1 MSDRH
6 ILVTGGCGFIGS
18 TLVRQLIAR
27 GDKVTVLDALTYSGK
42 VENLDAVA
50 ADPRLEIVIG
60 DIADAHLLQALFSSH
75 QFSAVLNLAAETHVD
90 RSISDASPFIATNV
104 FGTQQLL
111 SEARQRWKNLSGE
124 SKEGF
129 RFIQVSTDE
138 VFGSLGSE
146 GYFSEESSYA
156 PRSPYAASKAAA
168 DHLAAAAFH
177 TYGLPVITTYC
188 GNNYGPRQ
196 YPEKLIPLT
205 IKKALAGE
213 PIPVYGDG
221 KNIRDWVHV
230 EDHSSGLIA
239 ALDRGVPGSRYCL
252 GSRNELTNLEVLDV
266 VCGALEAI
274 RPSQGGTKYRELA
287 TFVEDRLGH
296 DRRYALDPTKAMR
309 ELGFAPKHTLQAS
322 IAEVVRSYVG
332 NVS

>member
-1 MSDRH
+1 
-6 ILVTGGCGFIGS
+6 
-18 TLVRQLIAR
+18 
-27 GDKVTVLDALTYSGK
+27 
-42 VENLDAVA
+42 
-50 ADPRLEIVIG
+50 VIG
-60 DIADAHLLQALFSSH
+60 DIADANLLQALFSSY

-111 SEARQRWKNLSGE
+111 SGARQCWKNLSGE

-138 VFGSLGSE
+138 VFGSLGPE

-177 TYGLPVITTYC
+177 THELPVITTYC

-213 PIPVYGDG
+213 PIPMYGDG

-266 VCGALEAI
+266 VCGALEVI
-274 RPSQGGTKYRELA
+274 RPSQGGTKYRDLA

-332 NVS
+332 NTS

>member
-1 MSDRH
+1 MSSRH
-6 ILVTGGCGFIGS
+6 FLVTGGCGFIGS

-42 VENLDAVA
+42 IENLGAVA
-50 ADPRLEIVIG
+50 ADPCLEIVIG
-60 DIADAHLLQALFSSH
+60 DIADANLLQALFSSH
-75 QFSAVLNLAAETHVD
+75 QFTAVLNLAAETHVD
-90 RSISDASPFIATNV
+90 RSISDASAFIATNV

-111 SEARQRWKNLSGE
+111 SVARQCWENLSGE
-124 SKEGF
+124 SQEGF

-138 VFGSLGSE
+138 VFGSLGPE
-146 GYFSEESSYA
+146 GYFSEQSPYA

-205 IKKALAGE
+205 IKKALVGE
-213 PIPVYGDG
+213 LIPVYGDG

-230 EDHSSGLIA
+230 EDHAAGLIA
-239 ALDRGVPGSRYCL
+239 ALDRGVPGSRFCL
-252 GSRNELTNLEVLDV
+252 GSQNELTNLEVLDL
-266 VCGALEAI
+266 VCAALEAI

-309 ELGFAPKHTLQAS
+309 ELGFAPKHTFQAS

-332 NVS
+332 SAS

>member
-1 MSDRH
+1 MSSRH
-6 ILVTGGCGFIGS
+6 ILVTGGCGFVGS
-18 TLVRQLIAR
+18 TLVRQLISH
-27 GDKVTVLDALTYSGK
+27 DYKVTVLDALKYSGK
-42 VENLDAVA
+42 AENLDAVA
-50 ADPRLEIVIG
+50 ADPRLEILVG
-60 DIADAHLLQALFSSH
+60 DIADANLLQGLFSSH
-75 QFSAVLNLAAETHVD
+75 QFTGVIHLAAETHVD
-90 RSISDASPFIATNV
+90 RSISDASPFITTNV
-104 FGTQQLL
+104 LGTQQLL
-111 SEARQRWKNLSGE
+111 SEVRRYWQALSGV
-124 SKEGF
+124 SNEGF

-138 VFGSLGSE
+138 VFGSLGPE
-146 GYFSEESSYA
+146 GHFSEESSYA

-239 ALDRGVPGSRYCL
+239 ALEQGVPGSRYCL
-252 GSRNELTNLEVLDV
+252 GARNELTNLEVLDV
-266 VCGALEAI
+266 VCAALEAI

-309 ELGFAPKHTLQAS
+309 ELGFAPKHTFQAS

-332 NVS
+332 SAA

>member
-60 DIADAHLLQALFSSH
+60 DIVDANLLQALFSSH
-75 QFSAVLNLAAETHVD
+75 QFTAVLNLAAETHVD

-111 SEARQRWKNLSGE
+111 SEARGCWQNLSGE
-124 SKEGF
+124 SKESF

-138 VFGSLGSE
+138 VFGSLGPE

-221 KNIRDWVHV
+221 KNTRDWVHV

-274 RPSQGGTKYRELA
+274 RPRQGGTKYRDLA

-332 NVS
+332 NAS

>member
-1 MSDRH
+1 MSSRH

-42 VENLDAVA
+42 VEHLAAVA
-50 ADPRLEIVIG
+50 ADPHLEIVIG
-60 DIADAHLLQALFSSH
+60 NIADANLLQALFSSH
-75 QFSAVLNLAAETHVD
+75 QFTAVLNLAAETHVD
-90 RSISDASPFIATNV
+90 RSISDASPFITTNV
-104 FGTQQLL
+104 LGTHQLL
-111 SEARQRWKNLSGE
+111 SEARRYWRALSGVT
-124 SKEGF
+124 KEGF

-138 VFGSLGSE
+138 VFGSLGPE

-168 DHLAAAAFH
+168 DHLGAAAFH

-196 YPEKLIPLT
+196 YPEKLIPLM
-205 IKKALAGE
+205 IKKALAAE
-213 PIPVYGDG
+213 PIPVYGEG

-230 EDHSSGLIA
+230 EDHAAGLIA

-252 GSRNELTNLEVLDV
+252 GSHNELTNLEVLDI
-266 VCGALEAI
+266 VCSALEAI

-296 DRRYALDPTKAMR
+296 DRRYALDATKARR
-309 ELGFAPKHTLQAS
+309 ELGFTPKHTFQAS
-322 IAEVVRSYVG
+322 ITDVVRSYVE
-332 NVS
+332 STS

>member
-1 MSDRH
+1 MSGRH

-42 VENLDAVA
+42 VENLNAVA
-50 ADPRLEIVIG
+50 ADPCLEIVIG
-60 DIADAHLLQALFSSH
+60 DIADANLLQALFSSH
-75 QFSAVLNLAAETHVD
+75 QFTAVLNLAAETHVD
-90 RSISDASPFIATNV
+90 RSISDASAFIATNV

-111 SEARQRWKNLSGE
+111 TEAREYWQSLSG
-124 SKEGF
+124 KAKDKF
-129 RFIQVSTDE
+129 RLIQVSTDE
-138 VFGSLGSE
+138 VFGSLGPE
-146 GYFSEESSYA
+146 GYFSEQSPYA

-221 KNIRDWVHV
+221 TNIRDWVHV

-239 ALDRGVPGSRYCL
+239 ALDRGVPGSRYCF

-274 RPSQGGTKYRELA
+274 RPRQGGTKYRDLA

-309 ELGFAPKHTLQAS
+309 ELGFAPRHTFQAS
-322 IAEVVRSYVG
+322 ITEVVRSYVE
-332 NVS
+332 SAS